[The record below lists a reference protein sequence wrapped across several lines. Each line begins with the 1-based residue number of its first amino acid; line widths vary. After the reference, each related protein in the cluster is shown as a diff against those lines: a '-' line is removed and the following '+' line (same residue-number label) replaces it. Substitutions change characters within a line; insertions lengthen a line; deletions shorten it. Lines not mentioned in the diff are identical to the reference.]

1 MTVPVSMAT
10 SVASLTPGGVIRF
23 AGPGP
28 ADESAKPQE
37 QRVEVASAPK
47 TAQPRYTIHLAS
59 MRSEV
64 EARAEWGQLQA
75 RYPALLGDRALFTRE
90 LRISGQAIIVQVLT
104 GLFHDRGQAQDLC
117 SQFSIDEQYC
127 AVFPATGAREG

>member
-28 ADESAKPQE
+28 ADEPAKPRE
-37 QRVEVASAPK
+37 QRVEIASTLK

-75 RYPALLGDRALFTRE
+75 RYPAILGDRVLFTRE
-90 LRISGQAIIVQVLT
+90 ARISGQGITVRVLT

-117 SQFSIDEQYC
+117 SQLSSDEQYC
-127 AVFPATGAREG
+127 AVVRLLEREG